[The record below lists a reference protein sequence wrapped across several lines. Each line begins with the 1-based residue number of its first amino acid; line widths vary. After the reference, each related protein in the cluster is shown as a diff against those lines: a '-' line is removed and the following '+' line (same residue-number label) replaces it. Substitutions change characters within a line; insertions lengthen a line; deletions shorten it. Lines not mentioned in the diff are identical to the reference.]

1 MKKILNPKS
10 YFKSVCRQAGLK
22 SNIFFNVWKK
32 NDGFTLVE
40 MITAVAIFSMVMV
53 VGMGALLN
61 VLNANKQAQAIQTA
75 VNNLNLA
82 IEMMSREIRTGYD
95 YHCGELG
102 DLSITRDC
110 LNGEN
115 LIAFE
120 SYNGNVNS
128 SNDQIAFKFESGRLY
143 KSVDTGVSFLPLTSE
158 ELILEDLYFVV
169 VGSAKGDGVQPKV
182 LITAK
187 GYVGNREKGR
197 TSFNLQTTIS
207 QRMIDY

>member
-1 MKKILNPKS
+1 MNLQTTNYK
-10 YFKSVCRQAGLK
+10 LK
-22 SNIFFNVWKK
+22 TNK
-32 NDGFTLVE
+32 GFTLVE
-40 MITAVAIFSMVMV
+40 MITAVALFSVVMV

-82 IEMMSREIRTGYD
+82 MEMMSREIRTGID
-95 YHCGELG
+95 YHCGEVG
-102 DLSITRDC
+102 EYTSTRDC
-110 LNGEN
+110 PGGDD

-120 SYNGNVNS
+120 PYNGDVNS
-128 SNDQIAFKFESGRLY
+128 PNDQVVFKFLNQRIY
-143 KSVDTGVSFLPLTSE
+143 KSTDSGASFLPLTAE

-169 VGSAKGDGVQPKV
+169 IGSDKGDGVQPKV
-182 LITAK
+182 LISAK
-187 GYVGNREKGR
+187 GYVGEREKGR

>member
-1 MKKILNPKS
+1 M
-10 YFKSVCRQAGLK
+10 
-22 SNIFFNVWKK
+22 
-32 NDGFTLVE
+32 GFTLVE
-40 MITAVAIFSMVMV
+40 MITAVGLFSMVMV

-82 IEMMSREIRTGYD
+82 MEMMSREIRTGYD
-95 YHCGELG
+95 YHCGGLG
-102 DLSITRDC
+102 DLSTTRDC
-110 LNGEN
+110 LGGEN
-115 LIAFE
+115 LIALE
-120 SYNGNVNS
+120 PYNGDINS
-128 SNDQIAFKFESGRLY
+128 SNDQVVFKFQNGRLF

-169 VGSAKGDGVQPKV
+169 VGSAKADGVQPKV

-187 GYVGNREKGR
+187 GYVGEREKGR
-197 TSFNLQTTIS
+197 TFFNLQTTVS